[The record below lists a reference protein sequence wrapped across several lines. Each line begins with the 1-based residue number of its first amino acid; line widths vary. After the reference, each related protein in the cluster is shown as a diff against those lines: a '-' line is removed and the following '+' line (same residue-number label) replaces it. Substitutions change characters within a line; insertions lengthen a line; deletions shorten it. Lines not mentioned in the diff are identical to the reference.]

1 MNENDSPSKR
11 LGLRLLAIGLWV
23 VTSALG
29 FWLILTVRAIV
40 VRVYAHFAA
49 TGGLYGP
56 AYAGG
61 VAAQTLTTIAMAI
74 VCIGVVIG
82 GAEYHLNHF
91 GKPESWR
98 LFARTIAA
106 ELSVLVLALFI

>member
-1 MNENDSPSKR
+1 MNENDSPKR

-23 VTSALG
+23 VTSVLG
-29 FWLILTVRAIV
+29 FLLILTVREIV
-40 VRVYAHFAA
+40 VRAYAHFAA
-49 TGGLYGP
+49 TGGLYGT

-61 VAAQTLTTIAMAI
+61 VAAQILSTIVMAI

-82 GAEYHLNHF
+82 GAEYHFNHF

-106 ELSVLVLALFI
+106 ELSVLVLALFT